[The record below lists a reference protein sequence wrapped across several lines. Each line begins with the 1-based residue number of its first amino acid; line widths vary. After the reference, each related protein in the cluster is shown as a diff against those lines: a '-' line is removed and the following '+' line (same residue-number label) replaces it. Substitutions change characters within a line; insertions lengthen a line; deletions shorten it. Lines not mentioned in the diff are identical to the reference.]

1 MARKSKNYV
10 VGLDIGTTKVSV
22 VVGQPSADGVE
33 ILGIGTAPSDGSRRS
48 VVVNIESTI
57 EAMKIAVEEA
67 ERMSGC
73 NIRAVHANVAGDHI
87 RGQNSQGI
95 GAVKGDDITEEDVQE
110 AIEAAKAIAIPKD
123 RQILDCLPQNYV
135 VDGQDDIDNPVGMT
149 GVRLEVRAYVI
160 TCAVAAIHNITK
172 ATSRMGLELLD
183 VVLQPLATS
192 TSVLSND
199 ERDLG
204 VGLIDIGGE
213 STDVAI
219 FHKGCIRHTFTL
231 PLGGRY
237 ITSDIATGLRTP
249 MTEAEKIKINYGCA
263 YLPLVNGDEMIEV
276 PSVGGREPRQVSRHV
291 LVRIVEPR
299 VQEILSMASKEI
311 SRAGYED
318 LLAAGVVLTGGTA
331 LIGGIDQLAEQVFNM
346 PARQGCPQVR
356 VIDERVVVDPSNAT
370 AVGLVLY
377 GCENTRRGNL
387 IRPESGY
394 LMKLVRWF
402 NEKLS

>member
-1 MARKSKNYV
+1 MKRKNKNYV
-10 VGLDIGTTKVSV
+10 AGLDIGTTKVSA

-33 ILGIGTAPSDGSRRS
+33 ILGFGTAASDGSRRG

-57 EAMKIAVEEA
+57 EAIRSAVEEA
-67 ERMSGC
+67 ERSSGC
-73 NIRAVHANVAGDHI
+73 NIRAVYASVAGDHI

-123 RQILDCLPQNYV
+123 RQILDCLPQSFV
-135 VDGQDDIDNPVGMT
+135 VDGHDEIDNPIGMT

-172 ATSRMGLELLD
+172 ATSRMGLELID
-183 VVLQPLATS
+183 VVLQQLATS
-192 TSVLSND
+192 ASVLSND

-213 STDVAI
+213 TTDIAI
-219 FHKGCIRHTFTL
+219 FYKGCIRHISTL

-249 MTEAEKIKINYGCA
+249 MTEAEKIKVNYGCA
-263 YLPLVNGDEMIEV
+263 HLPLINGDEMIEV
-276 PSVGGREPRQVSRHV
+276 PSVGGREPREVSRHV

-299 VQEILSMASKEI
+299 VQEILSMAAKEI
-311 SRAGYED
+311 SRAGYDD
-318 LLAAGVVLTGGTA
+318 LLAAGVVITGGTA

-346 PARQGCPQVR
+346 PARQGYPQVR
-356 VIDERVVVDPSNAT
+356 VIDEGVIVDPSNAT
-370 AVGLVLY
+370 GAGLVLY
-377 GCENTRRGNL
+377 GCENMKKGRF
-387 IRPESGY
+387 IRPQSGY
-394 LMKLVRWF
+394 LMRFIRLFNRKLF
-402 NEKLS
+402 